1 MPRSRLTLLLGVTLA
16 IGITVGV
23 AVTRGAD
30 IPVKRTPLID
40 TLLVEEGSGARQAQ
54 LYITEIGP
62 GVDAGRHVHHAHTFV
77 YVMEGA
83 IVIHE
88 DGKSPITYE
97 TGQAFHEPPGFRH
110 GARNPSAT
118 KAVKL
123 VIFQAPLKGQPL
135 AEALK

>member
-1 MPRSRLTLLLGVTLA
+1 MTTSRLAVLLGVTLSLG
-16 IGITVGV
+16 IGAGIV
-23 AVTRGAD
+23 ASRAAD
-30 IPVKRTPLID
+30 IPVKRTALIN
-40 TLLVEEGSGARQAQ
+40 TPLVEQGSGERQAQ
-54 LYITEIGP
+54 MYITEVAA
-62 GVDAGRHVHHAHTFV
+62 GVDAGRHFHHAHTFV
-77 YVMEGA
+77 YVMDGA
-83 IVIHE
+83 IAIHE

-118 KAVKL
+118 KPVRL